1 MGKLHNYDVL
11 DKQQFVGFP
20 QRVCNKKKKA
30 CQPNSSGMWAEFWP
44 EKQRKE
50 KTDKHK
56 KLTLLTFAC
65 IFYQTI

>member
-11 DKQQFVGFP
+11 DKQQFVGFL
-20 QRVCNKKKKA
+20 QQVCNQKKA

-50 KTDKHK
+50 KNW
-56 KLTLLTFAC
+56 
-65 IFYQTI
+65 QT